1 MDQVALHT
9 TTSGAEAE
17 IERALFELIQAY
29 AGEPTPLV
37 IWLAD
42 RIASHEIVT
51 RLPLV
56 PRPTFADSCRA
67 ITAGLGDDR

>member
-1 MDQVALHT
+1 MDQVVLHT

-29 AGEPTPLV
+29 ADEPTPLI
-37 IWLAD
+37 IWLAH